1 MKIRKGFAIGLGISQ
16 AIIIVSLLF
25 WLLQHTPTIHAADWN
40 VNSFIDNTDGDC
52 NDGTCSLR
60 DAINLSA
67 ANDTVF
73 LPAGNYVL
81 SSTLGQINIAKT
93 ITLIGQ
99 GATPADTII
108 DGDNASR
115 IFLLSSGTITM
126 SQLTLQNGQPPAGSG
141 GAIGTIGTIELTL
154 DNAIVQE
161 NISTIRGGG
170 ISLADG
176 TLNII
181 NGSQILSN
189 TAVVNN
195 NSAGG
200 GVYVNTGTVIIS
212 DSIVAGNIAQYGAG
226 ISLNQS
232 NAQLTI
238 NNGQFL
244 NNSGLAPSPRFP
256 GGAINTGSGSV
267 IMNSGLISGNTAY
280 RGAGAMVDTG
290 SFTLNGGTITD
301 NESNYGGG
309 VYIRESSGLLTINGG
324 SISGNRSIAN
334 IFGGGALYVYLGSV
348 VQNGGEINDNTA
360 VFLGGAMEVRF
371 GSFQMNGGII
381 SGNSANNWGGA
392 IYN

>member
-40 VNSFIDNTDGDC
+40 VNTFIDTTDGSC

-60 DAINLSA
+60 DAISLSA
-67 ANDTVF
+67 PNDTVF
-73 LPAGNYVL
+73 LPAGSYVL
-81 SSTLGQINIAKT
+81 SSTLGQIFIANT
-93 ITLIGQ
+93 ITLLGQ

-115 IFLLSSGTITM
+115 IFYITSGTITVTN
-126 SQLTLQNGQPPAGSG
+126 LTLQNGQPSSGNG
-141 GAIGTIGTIELTL
+141 GAINTFSPIELTL
-154 DNAIVQE
+154 DNAIIQE
-161 NISTIRGGG
+161 SISPGHGGG
-170 ISLADG
+170 IFLDSG

-181 NGSQILSN
+181 NGSRILSN

-195 NSAGG
+195 SSAGG
-200 GVYVNTGTVIIS
+200 GVYVNKGTVILS

-244 NNSGLAPSPRFP
+244 NNNGLAPNPRFP

-267 IMNSGLISGNTAY
+267 IMNSGLISGNTAH

-309 VYIRESSGLLTINGG
+309 VYIRQSSGLLTINGG

-334 IFGGGALYVYLGSV
+334 IFGGGALYVFLGSV